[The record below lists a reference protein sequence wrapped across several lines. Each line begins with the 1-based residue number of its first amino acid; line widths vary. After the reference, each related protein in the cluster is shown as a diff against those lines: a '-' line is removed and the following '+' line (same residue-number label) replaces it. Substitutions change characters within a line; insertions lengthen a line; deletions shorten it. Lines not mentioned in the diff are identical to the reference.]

1 MCWGDIVV
9 VSLMDEIRK
18 ILLNNSSITEIGDK
32 QILLLSGVRP
42 IEFCGFLFSLQ
53 KKYRLNIQD
62 KEILGEELETLESI
76 TKYVSI
82 NRRD

>member
-1 MCWGDIVV
+1 MEFLV
-9 VSLMDEIRK
+9 DEIRE
-18 ILLNNSSITEIGDK
+18 ILLDNSSVTEIGDK

-42 IEFCGFLFSLQ
+42 IEFCSFLFSLQ
-53 KKYRLNIQD
+53 KKYRLDIQD
-62 KEILGEELETLESI
+62 QEILGKELETLESI